1 MKYSIDKWGNV
12 TLSKNKDDYIN
23 MMLQVMDMDG
33 LEFYK
38 FLYDFSVKAESLGAT
53 REQILMA
60 LDMIS
65 EDYMKLRG

>member
-1 MKYSIDKWGNV
+1 MKYSVDKWGNV
-12 TLSKNKDDYIN
+12 SLAKKEDDYID

-38 FLYDFSVKAESLGAT
+38 FLEEFSIKAESLGAT
-53 REQILMA
+53 REQILMS

>member
-1 MKYSIDKWGNV
+1 MKYSVDKWGNV
-12 TLSKNKDDYIN
+12 TLPKKENDYID

-38 FLYDFSVKAESLGAT
+38 FLEDFSVKAESLGAT
-53 REQILMA
+53 REQILMS

-65 EDYMKLRG
+65 EDYIRLIG